1 MLPYNIWVSHKYHM
15 SGGNNALHVLRDE
28 LRLRGFQAEMTYEEL
43 IPDSIMVYPE
53 IVNGNPANSK
63 RFVKWLLN
71 KATFPNERCWSWE
84 VGCGEHPLL
93 TVSIVELDIWKPVKK
108 KKGGVAFW
116 VGKGSF
122 DASVIPEGAQEISRN
137 NFPDRA
143 ELGEYVANL
152 DYLISFDPFTAMTME
167 AVVSNTPVLIH
178 NRYPLWSIDEVKKTG
193 WLRYGIATNPEELEQ
208 ARKTAVFG
216 RDHYIQLEK
225 RFAERID
232 DFIEATQ
239 NDEWPEAQAA

>member
-1 MLPYNIWVSHKYHM
+1 
-15 SGGNNALHVLRDE
+15 
-28 LRLRGFQAEMTYEEL
+28 MTYERM

-71 KATFPNERCWSWE
+71 KADFPGERCWSWE
-84 VGCGEHPLL
+84 VGCGDHPLL
-93 TVSIVELDIWKPVKK
+93 TVSIVELDIWKPVKNK
-108 KKGGVAFW
+108 RGGVAYW
-116 VGKGSF
+116 VGKGGF
-122 DASVIPEGAQEISRN
+122 DDSVIPEGAQEISRN
-137 NFPDRA
+137 NFPDRR

-167 AVVSNTPVLIH
+167 AVVANTPVLIH
-178 NRYPLWSIDEVKKTG
+178 NRYSLWSIEEVKKTD
-193 WLRYGIATNPEELEQ
+193 WLRFGIATSPEELGQ
-208 ARKTAVFG
+208 AKQTVIFA

-225 RFAERID
+225 RFAQRID

-239 NDEWPEAQAA
+239 NDDWPEASDA